1 MINAV
6 GRNIPDELLVNG
18 KEGYQGKQY
27 MDGKYIQK
35 ASPRTRRYEKP
46 QESKIVETLAQALR
60 QCGARDGMTFS
71 FHHHLR
77 NGDFVA
83 NMVMEAAIEELG
95 LKDLTIAA
103 TSLGEAHDPI
113 ADYIEEGKVI
123 GIQTSGIRGRVGDVV
138 SHGALKTPAIIRSH
152 GGRPRA
158 IEAGEVHIDIA
169 FVAAPTSDCVGNC
182 RGIGGKSDCGSL
194 GYAMTDAKYADH
206 VVVVTDCLVD
216 FPNFPASVEA
226 IDVDAVVVVDSI
238 GNPRKIASA
247 AARISQNPRDLMMA
261 EDVAKV
267 IASTPYFKEGF
278 SFQTGVGGP
287 SLAANLF
294 LEKYMDQRGIKMGWA
309 IGGICGPMVE
319 LLKKGKVQKVID
331 VQDFDLDAVRSIN
344 QTPGN
349 YEMSASQYANPANK
363 GAFVNKLDF
372 VVLAAL
378 EIDTGFNVNVL
389 TGSDGVLRGAPGG
402 HPDTAAGSKV
412 CIIVTP
418 LTRGRMATVCEKV
431 VTVTTPGDCVDVL
444 VTDYG
449 IAVNP
454 LRPDLIECLDSAGIP
469 HVSIESLKE
478 KAYSLVGRPDDL
490 QWEDKV
496 VAVLEARDGTILDVV
511 RKIKPYTGE

>member
-6 GRNIPDELLVNG
+6 GRDIPEELLVNG
-18 KEGYQGKQY
+18 KEVYQGKYY
-27 MDGKYIQK
+27 MDGKYMQK
-35 ASPRTRRYEKP
+35 AAPKTRRYEKP
-46 QESKIVETLAQALR
+46 AESKIVASIVDALKA
-60 QCGARDGMTFS
+60 CGAKDGMTFS

-83 NMVMEAAIEELG
+83 NMVMQAAVEELG

-113 ADYIEEGKVI
+113 ADYIEQGKVI

-138 SHGALKTPAIIRSH
+138 SHGKLKTPAIIRSH

-182 RGIGGKSDCGSL
+182 RGIGGKSNCGSL

-294 LEKYMDQRGIKMGWA
+294 LEKYMDERGIKMGWA

-319 LLKKGKVQKVID
+319 LLKKGKVGKVID
-331 VQDFDLDAVRSIN
+331 VQDFDLDAVNSIN
-344 QTPGN
+344 QTPGH

-454 LRPDLIECLDSAGIP
+454 LRPDLIECLDNAGIP
-469 HVSIESLKE
+469 HVTIESLKE

-490 QWEDKV
+490 EWEDKV

-511 RKIKPYTGE
+511 RKIKPLEL

>member
-6 GRNIPDELLVNG
+6 GRDIPEELLVNG
-18 KEGYQGKQY
+18 KEVYQGKYY
-27 MDGKYIQK
+27 MDGKYMQK
-35 ASPRTRRYEKP
+35 AAPKTRRYEKP
-46 QESKIVETLAQALR
+46 AESKIVASLAEALK
-60 QCGARDGMTFS
+60 QCGAKDGMTFS

-83 NMVMEAAIEELG
+83 NMVMKAAIEELG

-182 RGIGGKSDCGSL
+182 RGIGGKSNCGSL

-238 GNPRKIASA
+238 GNPKKIASA

-261 EDVAKV
+261 ENVAKV

-278 SFQTGVGGP
+278 AFQTGVGGP

-294 LEKYMDQRGIKMGWA
+294 LEKYMDERGIKMGWA

-319 LLKKGKVQKVID
+319 MLKKGKVSKVID
-331 VQDFDLDAVRSIN
+331 VQDFDLDAVNSIN
-344 QTPGN
+344 QTPGH

-454 LRPDLIECLDSAGIP
+454 LRPDLIECLDKAGIP
-469 HVSIESLKE
+469 HVTIESLKE

-490 QWEDKV
+490 EWEDKV

-511 RKIKPYTGE
+511 RKIKPLEL